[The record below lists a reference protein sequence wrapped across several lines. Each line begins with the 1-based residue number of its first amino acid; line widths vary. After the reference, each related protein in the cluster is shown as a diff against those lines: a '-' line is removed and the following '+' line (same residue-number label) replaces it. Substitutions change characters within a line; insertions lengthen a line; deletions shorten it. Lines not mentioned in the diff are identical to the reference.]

1 VIPARQMEDY
11 LHLTIRA
18 GDDPTPELK
27 RVGGREWKVV
37 GVIFVPN
44 DTQLLM
50 KGPIEP
56 R

>member
-1 VIPARQMEDY
+1 MEDY
-11 LHLTIRA
+11 QQLIIKA

-27 RVGGREWKVV
+27 RVGGRGWKVV

-44 DTQLLM
+44 DAQLLM
-50 KGPIEP
+50 KGPIDP